1 MGKECFYVF
10 DSYSKDENGNMSAVD
25 TAVLLKFK
33 YLSSLENNII
43 SVSYTNYAMTLYFQI

>member
-25 TAVLLKFK
+25 TAVLPKFK